1 MELIKIG
8 LFAKIVTM
16 QCKTCGSDNPLD
28 ARFCKSCGVQMQ
40 AEDVT
45 IQISGTSSTG
55 ESDSAELSFDDLLL
69 NRRFK
74 IIKSLGRGG
83 MGTIYHARDQKLKRE
98 VAIKCISEKTL
109 NDFYSKARF
118 LREAQTASQ
127 LEHPNI
133 CTIYEIYEEENN
145 NYIVMQFVDGVTLD
159 QIISLKKLSIN
170 KILDITIQICEGMIE
185 AHSKQIIHRDIKPAN
200 LMVNQKG
207 SVKVLDF
214 GLAKFRDESIM
225 KKKDMIDS
233 THFTEKGIIMGTV
246 CYMSP
251 EQARGEHLEPSSDI
265 FSFGVVVY
273 EMLEGINPFQ
283 DKDHISTLYNVINR
297 DVQFFRDIPDQL
309 KQMVRCA
316 LEKKPGDRLTDFKSI
331 KENLEQ
337 IREDYILQAESK
349 NIDFKTEIIDTQDQ
363 NKLMKG
369 IQRTSDQEGLGDIV
383 YRIKKIKAHTEPL
396 IYTKHRIMKMVSIPL
411 ALVLII
417 ALLLILTG
425 HRDDKMMIPDPGEK
439 FYIYLHDFK
448 NQSSDKQL
456 FEKLNYLLY
465 QSLNQFR
472 EFKTI
477 NEDIASGL
485 DMETDSAFSA
495 KGVLVSDQVGGGP
508 ENIPGQEM
516 AKNTLDSRNTVIKL
530 MKKFKVLFEL
540 KGTVTQFNDF
550 YNIDAVLIPVVRGKK
565 QLPITIPIQ
574 NKDILL
580 SSQVDT
586 LAKRVYLSV
595 FGNKQADEVRIK
607 KISDL
612 FGSDWKRFSSFYQGL
627 KYYRKF
633 RFSQAEYHLKK
644 SIDLPVAK
652 YLLADIFYFKGR
664 REEARQLIREVVCL
678 KDNLTGSFRLKIQAL
693 KSRLEFNFNDEIEN
707 LEKLKEDF
715 PFLPDAF
722 FELGEAYFHRGD
734 AEKAIGFYQQVL
746 DINRKNSK
754 AINHLGYCYSY
765 LGNHNQAIQRFE
777 DYRNLDQSANSF
789 DSLGDGYF
797 YSGDL
802 TSAEAMKLAAL
813 SKNSQSV
820 PWSNL
825 TLADIYILK
834 AEYQKVKPVLLY
846 YNQLT
851 NSKKER
857 ARSMVKQAYI
867 QFLEKNMDEA
877 LSILDQ
883 SLLIYNS
890 KDINDYTVA
899 EAHWLRGMVLLK
911 LNKLKATQQ
920 ELEWLREIKQRYHL
934 SEKNFYIPYK
944 YFLHLRAL
952 IYESE
957 GQFDNANSNF
967 KNLMKLKTQLSYW
980 VTCYHRQF
988 FQTEYI
994 QYLIRNQRYREAM
1007 EEVEDC
1013 LEFNPNYIPCLW
1025 EKAGLLMRLKK
1036 SPEALIIY
1044 QKIAKLY
1051 GRSVEENQLRKTLK
1065 NQLANLDKSN

>member
-1 MELIKIG
+1 
-8 LFAKIVTM
+8 M
-16 QCKTCGSDNPLD
+16 QCKTCGSDNSLD
-28 ARFCKSCGVQMQ
+28 ARFCKSCGIQIPT
-40 AEDVT
+40 EDET

-55 ESDSAELSFDDLLL
+55 EPGPAELSFDDLLL

-133 CTIYEIYEEENN
+133 CTIYEIYEEEKN
-145 NYIVMQFVDGVTLD
+145 NYIVMQFVDGVTID
-159 QIISLKKLSIN
+159 QIINLKKLSIN
-170 KILDITIQICEGMIE
+170 KILDIAIQICEGMIE

-225 KKKDMIDS
+225 KNKDIIDS
-233 THFTEKGIIMGTV
+233 THLTEKGILMGTV

-265 FSFGVVVY
+265 FSFGVVLY

-297 DVQFFRDIPDQL
+297 DVQFFRDIPDPL
-309 KQMVRCA
+309 KQMIRCT
-316 LEKKPGDRLTDFKSI
+316 LEKKPGDRFTDFKSI

-337 IREDYILQAESK
+337 IREDYLQHAESK
-349 NIDFKTEIIDTQDQ
+349 YIDSKTEIIDIQDQ
-363 NKLMKG
+363 NELMKG

-396 IYTKHRIMKMVSIPL
+396 VSTKHRIMKMVSIPL
-411 ALVLII
+411 ALVLIV
-417 ALLLILTG
+417 AFLLILTG
-425 HRDDKMMIPDPGEK
+425 RRDDKMMVSEPFEK
-439 FYIYLHDFK
+439 FYIYLHDFE

-456 FEKLNYLLY
+456 SEKLNYLLY

-485 DMETDSAFSA
+485 DMETDSDFIA
-495 KGVLVSDQVGGGP
+495 KGVLVSDQVKGKS
-508 ENIPGQEM
+508 ENIPGEEIT
-516 AKNTLDSRNTVIKL
+516 KNTLDSQNTVIKL
-530 MKKFKVLFEL
+530 MNKFKVLFEL
-540 KGTVTQFNDF
+540 KGTITQFNDF

-565 QLPITIPIQ
+565 QFPITIPVQ

-580 SSQVDT
+580 SSQVDI

-595 FGNKQADEVRIK
+595 FGQKKGDEMRIK

-612 FGSDWKRFSSFYQGL
+612 FGSNWKRFSSYYQGL
-627 KYYRKF
+627 KDYRKF

-652 YLLADIFYFKGR
+652 YLLADIFYFKGM
-664 REEARQLIREVVCL
+664 REEARQLIREVVGL
-678 KDNLTGSFRLKIQAL
+678 MDNLTASFRLKIQAL
-693 KSRLEFNFNDEIEN
+693 KSRLEFNFKEEIGN

-722 FELGEAYFHRGD
+722 FELGEAYFHRGA
-734 AEKAIGFYQQVL
+734 AEKAIDYYQQVL

-765 LGNHNQAIQRFE
+765 MGNHNQAIQCFE
-777 DYRNLDQSANSF
+777 DYRNLDLSANSF

-820 PWSNL
+820 PWSYL

-834 AEYQKVKPVLLY
+834 AEYQKVKPVLLH

-867 QFLEKNMDEA
+867 HFLEKNMDEA
-877 LSILDQ
+877 ISVLDR

-911 LNKLKATQQ
+911 LNKLKASKQ
-920 ELEWLREIKQRYHL
+920 ELEWLSKIKQRYHL

-952 IYESE
+952 ISESE
-957 GQFDNANSNF
+957 GQFDDANNNF

-988 FQTEYI
+988 FQNEYI

-1013 LEFNPNYIPCLW
+1013 LEFNPSYVPCLW

-1036 SPEALIIY
+1036 SPEAFVIY
-1044 QKIAKLY
+1044 QKIARLY
-1051 GRSVEENQLRKTLK
+1051 GRSTEENQLRKLLK
-1065 NQLANLDKSN
+1065 NQLAKLNKSN